1 MNRDIIINATN
12 GGVEIALLEDS
23 ALVEL
28 HHETDDTPF
37 QVGDIF
43 AARVKRTA
51 LNMNAAF
58 FEIGHDKDAF
68 LHYTDLGPQLQTLK
82 KYVTASIATKN
93 GGINVSTFALEP
105 DIVKTGKIT
114 DVLSKRDVLLVQI
127 NKEPI
132 GSKGPRLTS
141 DITLAGR
148 FIVLSPFSNIVAV
161 SKKITQEAERKRLQK
176 IVESIKPPNFSVIVR
191 TAAEGK
197 KVEEL
202 HEDIKQQL
210 DRWTQLSKQLY
221 NANLPLKVM
230 SEVNKTSSLLRD
242 LLNESFNK
250 IIVNDKDL
258 CSQIKSYV
266 KEIAPDK
273 EKIVAL
279 HNNNTPVFDQYKVTK
294 QIKSSF
300 GKTVMLASG
309 AHLVIEHTEAMTVID
324 VNSGHKMSVTAGGQ
338 ETHALTVNL
347 EATIE
352 IARQLRLRD
361 IGGIIVIDFIDMKD
375 PSNKRMLNRRMEEA
389 MEIDR
394 ARHTVLPLSKF
405 NVMQITRERSRQL
418 VEIDVAEVCP
428 MCKGTGKVKST
439 MLLVEEIEN
448 NLSYLLNELDNRQLK
463 LVVHPFVEAYLKR
476 GIISRQ
482 WKWFW
487 QYKKWIAVIPDSA
500 VNLTD
505 YQFYDHNSEDIK
517 I

>member
-43 AARVKRTA
+43 VARVKRTA

-82 KYVTASIATKN
+82 NYVAASIANKN
-93 GGINVSTFALEP
+93 GNVNVSNFTLES

-114 DVLSKRDVLLVQI
+114 DVLTKRDTLLVQI

-148 FIVLSPFSNIVAV
+148 FIVLSPFSNVVAV

-176 IVESIKPPNFSVIVR
+176 IIESIKPANFSVIVR

-210 DRWTQLSKQLY
+210 DRWTQLSNQLK
-221 NANLPLKVM
+221 NANIPLKVM

-242 LLNESFNK
+242 
-250 IIVNDKDL
+250 
-258 CSQIKSYV
+258 
-266 KEIAPDK
+266 
-273 EKIVAL
+273 
-279 HNNNTPVFDQYKVTK
+279 
-294 QIKSSF
+294 
-300 GKTVMLASG
+300 
-309 AHLVIEHTEAMTVID
+309 
-324 VNSGHKMSVTAGGQ
+324 
-338 ETHALTVNL
+338 
-347 EATIE
+347 
-352 IARQLRLRD
+352 
-361 IGGIIVIDFIDMKD
+361 
-375 PSNKRMLNRRMEEA
+375 
-389 MEIDR
+389 
-394 ARHTVLPLSKF
+394 
-405 NVMQITRERSRQL
+405 
-418 VEIDVAEVCP
+418 
-428 MCKGTGKVKST
+428 
-439 MLLVEEIEN
+439 
-448 NLSYLLNELDNRQLK
+448 
-463 LVVHPFVEAYLKR
+463 
-476 GIISRQ
+476 
-482 WKWFW
+482 
-487 QYKKWIAVIPDSA
+487 
-500 VNLTD
+500 
-505 YQFYDHNSEDIK
+505 
-517 I
+517 